1 MVLGTLALSRATTE
15 GLALW
20 SRSDSSSK
28 EMGGK
33 ASVGRCASRCAN
45 DRMQK
50 FCDFVFSFRETGS
63 KIQEVRVRMNKVWGV

>member
-33 ASVGRCASRCAN
+33 VSVGRCASRCATMTGC
-45 DRMQK
+45 RS
-50 FCDFVFSFRETGS
+50 FVILSFPSEKQEARS
-63 KIQEVRVRMNKVWGV
+63 KRLE